1 MLKRFAFLLTFLAAV
16 AAHAQPKPGAKDAIK
31 FDVAVG
37 GQSMVNVAVPDAVNI
52 GGSPDTRGVTEAL
65 SGTVQRDL
73 TLAGYFNL
81 IDKASFLIDPKVEG
95 MDPQYKAWFNVGA
108 QGLVK
113 IGFQIVGTTVKAD
126 LRLYSVDRSQRVA
139 LPAPYDAVAD
149 VELDPDKLRRHA
161 HGFVDQVIKYY
172 TGTEGF
178 FRTRI
183 VFVKR
188 IQGGKELFMLA
199 PDGSDEMQL
208 TKNGSI
214 NMLPSF
220 NAGKIIFTSFKD
232 GNPDLFTLEKGASSK
247 LSSYPGLN
255 TGGVLSPDGTRVAA
269 TISKD
274 GNPEIYLLEAGTGKV
289 IKRLTNTDGIDASP
303 TWSPDGSQI
312 AFVSDRHGTPQI
324 WVMGADG
331 GNARRLTYQGDYN
344 QTPDWSPRGD
354 LIAFT
359 ARDERYKFD
368 VFTVNV
374 STGEVARV
382 TQDQGNNEEP
392 SFSPDGR
399 YLIFS
404 STRSGEAKLFLSTL
418 DGRVQHP
425 VSQGK
430 GEYLT
435 PAWQR

>member
-1 MLKRFAFLLTFLAAV
+1 
-16 AAHAQPKPGAKDAIK
+16 
-31 FDVAVG
+31 
-37 GQSMVNVAVPDAVNI
+37 
-52 GGSPDTRGVTEAL
+52 L
-65 SGTVQRDL
+65 S
-73 TLAGYFNL
+73 N
-81 IDKASFLIDPKVEG
+81 
-95 MDPQYKAWFNVGA
+95 
-108 QGLVK
+108 
-113 IGFQIVGTTVKAD
+113 
-126 LRLYSVDRSQRVA
+126 
-139 LPAPYDAVAD
+139 
-149 VELDPDKLRRHA
+149 
-161 HGFVDQVIKYY
+161 
-172 TGTEGF
+172 
-178 FRTRI
+178 
-183 VFVKR
+183 
-188 IQGGKELFMLA
+188 
-199 PDGSDEMQL
+199 
-208 TKNGSI
+208 
-214 NMLPSF
+214 
-220 NAGKIIFTSFKD
+220 
-232 GNPDLFTLEKGASSK
+232 
-247 LSSYPGLN
+247 YPGLN
-255 TGGVLSPDGTRVAA
+255 TGGVLSPDGSRVAA

-274 GNPEIYLLEAGTGKV
+274 GNPEIYLLEAGSGKI
-289 IKRLTNTDGIDASP
+289 IKRLTNADGIDTSP

-331 GNARRLTYQGDYN
+331 SGARRLTFQGDYN

-374 STGEVARV
+374 STGEVQRV

-404 STRSGEAKLFLSTL
+404 STRSGESKLYLSTV